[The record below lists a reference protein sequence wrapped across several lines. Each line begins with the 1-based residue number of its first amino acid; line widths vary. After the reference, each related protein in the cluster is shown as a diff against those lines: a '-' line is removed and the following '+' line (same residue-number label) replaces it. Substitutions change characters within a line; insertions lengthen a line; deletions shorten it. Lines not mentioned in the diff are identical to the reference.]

1 MCEEL
6 HHEEE
11 RLKREI
17 RDIRRHKIQQG
28 VCNTIVTILDTLSD
42 KIPIPRSISYNSH
55 QGWRFQF

>member
-6 HHEEE
+6 RHEEE

-17 RDIRRHKIQQG
+17 HDIRRHKIQEG
-28 VCNTIVTILDTLSD
+28 VCDTIVKIFDNLSD
-42 KIPIPRSISYNSH
+42 RIPIPRSISYNSH